1 MKTRLATLLVAL
13 ATLCG
18 LQAQTAADGALYVY
32 RTDGRFTVFS
42 AADVDSITYL
52 RYDAQGQ
59 LHDSWQMQLVHTRGS
74 VTAIP
79 LSVIDSVSLATPQA
93 GTKGID
99 YVEQPA
105 ANVQGAGTAA
115 SPYMTVSAAPL
126 GVSLQAECH
135 YTDARGQL
143 HTYSPQTTLSIT
155 ARRTM
160 AVAADA
166 EALGTQIQTADGTL
180 TTESTSPAVH
190 TYRQTLATSG
200 AEGQQFDVELRYE
213 AYTAADGTALPY
225 LQLSEPRLVGIEVKE
240 RSATRL
246 TTTVYDTVR
255 YDVTARFEV
264 DVEAVNTTDALS
276 QTLTLAMHY
285 EGGVVNAQEVEVEL
299 VKTEYR
305 KDMIVYEG
313 HDNLA
318 LRAQAV
324 VYRDRYYSD
333 GSIHTDSLKE
343 WGPMSL
349 FFGSQVDIPRGTL
362 IADAGDGI
370 SGTYRLADG
379 LTIQYTRHEYFKNI
393 YTASIFRCVNS
404 IGVPDFDNL
413 YSNARYGLDWTDEF
427 VIWRPS
433 KDLSEYKI
441 FGGSYYDASNPQ
453 DGVYYYSVDNYA
465 YNDLEYK
472 YKHNGKYYKI
482 AMPDIGSPWYDR
494 IASMDGELIT
504 FEEFRPTIKDIS
516 NFRNYEEVESSHGPA
531 RVYKAEVKG
540 MYLGKEI
547 HYLVIDTVY
556 VVKETRPKIAI
567 KMHDATEV
575 TASKAV
581 LSCTLPG
588 GEDIEPKNVIF
599 NVYADGKSRG
609 IQPAT
614 SKSAD
619 GVYSVMMPYL
629 RAGETFEYWVSVS
642 TLEYQGASD
651 TLTLTTPEKYTEED
665 AVDLGLSVLWAK
677 YPNQDA
683 NSSFYNYK
691 NEGHYKS
698 HSNIYHIPEEWSD
711 GWRLPTKAEWEEL
724 CNKCTWEEMSAA
736 PYGSGKN
743 IAITGTNGNQ
753 MFLYKRYNQDTTN
766 YLVDELCNDEG
777 RHWFINFPRGSFS
790 YSFVEDIGFVA
801 DDYSRDQFY
810 VRLVR
815 DK

>member
-42 AADVDSITYL
+42 AADVDSITYS

-105 ANVQGAGTAA
+105 ADVQGAGTAA

-143 HTYSPQTTLSIT
+143 HTYSPQATLSLT

-180 TTESTSPAVH
+180 TTEGTAPAVH

-264 DVEAVNTTDALS
+264 DVEALNTTDALS

-305 KDMIVYEG
+305 KEMLYHAP
-313 HDNLA
+313 HDNIGSTS
-318 LRAQAV
+318 QCV
-324 VYRDRYYSD
+324 VYRDNYYSD
-333 GSIHTDSLKE
+333 GSVKTDEFYGLRWSFLDMY
-343 WGPMSL
+343 MSPT
-349 FFGSQVDIPRGTL
+349 PRGVQIENIPGKFNYSQLEGTL
-362 IADAGDGI
+362 FCRGI
-370 SGTYRLADG
+370 KHNSYYDENGIMLAYWS
-379 LTIQYTRHEYFKNI
+379 TEI
-393 YTASIFRCVNS
+393 YGEGAPELSYLESSRQK
-404 IGVPDFDNL
+404 
-413 YSNARYGLDWTDEF
+413 RLDWTSDPLYGPPSELNKYVAEVGGANYNETEPKDGYYRYTVSNSVYNFIEF
-427 VIWRPS
+427 EKNGVWTTLFSLDMGLIW
-433 KDLSEYKI
+433 
-441 FGGSYYDASNPQ
+441 
-453 DGVYYYSVDNYA
+453 
-465 YNDLEYK
+465 
-472 YKHNGKYYKI
+472 H
-482 AMPDIGSPWYDR
+482 DR
-494 IASMDGELIT
+494 FFSIDGEVIS
-504 FEEFRPTIKDIS
+504 FEEFRPTIQDTK
-516 NFRNYEEVESSHGPA
+516 FATTYEEVGATSTRGPA
-531 RVYKAEVKG
+531 RVYTAEAKG
-540 MYLGKEI
+540 EYLGKEI
-547 HYLVIDTVY
+547 HMMVVDTVY
-556 VVKETRPKIAI
+556 VTMDTRPTEAI
-567 KMHDATEV
+567 GVVAHTATDV
-575 TASKAV
+575 SASKAV
-581 LSCTLPG
+581 LSCTLPA
-588 GEDIEPKNVIF
+588 GEEVAVEDVSF
-599 NVYADGKSRG
+599 YVYNKGEFVGRYL
-609 IQPAT
+609 AT
-614 SKSAD
+614 SKSED
-619 GVYSVMMPYL
+619 GLYTALVTCFTPD
-629 RAGETFEYWVSVS
+629 ATFEYKAVVYDDKYYG
-642 TLEYQGASD
+642 ESD
-651 TLTLTTPEKYTEED
+651 AIALTTPAKYTADD
-665 AVDLGLSVLWAK
+665 AVDLGLSVLWSA
-677 YPNQDA
+677 YHNVGA
-683 NSSFYNYK
+683 M
-691 NEGHYKS
+691 NEGDPGTK
-698 HSNIYHIPEEWSD
+698 IVGKDEVRIGTEWGD
-711 GWRLPTKAEWEEL
+711 GWRVPTREEWEEL
-724 CNKCTWEEMSAA
+724 CDKCTWTST
-736 PYGSGKN
+736 S
-743 IAITGTNGNQ
+743 
-753 MFLYKRYNQDTTN
+753 FLYNQDGAIVTGPN
-766 YLVDELCNDEG
+766 GNSIYLPVDDYANFFLTSTPYNDDGELMGLMYLNG
-777 RHWFINFPRGSFS
+777 RKGNS
-790 YSFVEDIGFVA
+790 YSFSKEYIW
-801 DDYSRDQFY
+801 YNI
-810 VRLVR
+810 RLVR

>member
-32 RTDGRFTVFS
+32 RTDGRFTVFAES
-42 AADVDSITYL
+42 DVDSITYS

-105 ANVQGAGTAA
+105 ADVQGAGTAA

-143 HTYSPQTTLSIT
+143 HTYSPQATLSLT
-155 ARRTM
+155 ARRAM

-180 TTESTSPAVH
+180 TTEGTAPAVH

-305 KDMIVYEG
+305 KDMLYHAP
-313 HDNLA
+313 HDNIGSTS
-318 LRAQAV
+318 QCV
-324 VYRDRYYSD
+324 VYRDNYYSD
-333 GSIHTDSLKE
+333 GSVKTDEFYGLRWSFLGRGVLVNSAGHLVE
-343 WGPMSL
+343 GEIGVNAVYTQDDAL
-349 FFGSQVDIPRGTL
+349 FYRTIYHNRTID
-362 IADAGDGI
+362 DDGI
-370 SGTYRLADG
+370 
-379 LTIQYTRHEYFKNI
+379 YTSFASTEI
-393 YTASIFRCVNS
+393 YGE
-404 IGVPDFDNL
+404 GVPEL
-413 YSNARYGLDWTDEF
+413 SELESSRQKRLDWTSDPLYGPPSDPSKYVAEVGGERYDKSNPKDGYYRYTVDNSVYNFIEFEKNGVWTTLFSLDMELIWHDRFMSIDGQIIWFDEY
-427 VIWRPS
+427 RPS
-433 KDLSEYKI
+433 I
-441 FGGSYYDASNPQ
+441 Q
-453 DGVYYYSVDNYA
+453 DTKFA
-465 YNDLEYK
+465 T
-472 YKHNGKYYKI
+472 
-482 AMPDIGSPWYDR
+482 
-494 IASMDGELIT
+494 T
-504 FEEFRPTIKDIS
+504 FEEVPATSTR
-516 NFRNYEEVESSHGPA
+516 GPA
-531 RVYKAEVKG
+531 RVYTAEAKG
-540 MYLGKEI
+540 EYLGKEI
-547 HYLVIDTVY
+547 HMMVVDTVY
-556 VVKETRPKIAI
+556 VTMDTRPTEAI
-567 KMHDATEV
+567 GVVAHTATDV
-575 TASKAV
+575 SASKAV
-581 LSCTLPG
+581 LSCTLPA
-588 GEDIEPKNVIF
+588 GEDVAVEDVSF
-599 NVYADGKSRG
+599 YVYNKGEFVGRYL
-609 IQPAT
+609 AT
-614 SKSAD
+614 SKSED
-619 GVYSVMMPYL
+619 GLYTALVTCFTPD
-629 RAGETFEYWVSVS
+629 ATFEYKAVVYDDKYYG
-642 TLEYQGASD
+642 ESD
-651 TLTLTTPEKYTEED
+651 AIALTTPAKYTADD
-665 AVDLGLSVLWAK
+665 AVDLGLSVLWSA
-677 YPNQDA
+677 YHNVGA
-683 NSSFYNYK
+683 M
-691 NEGHYKS
+691 NEGDPGAK
-698 HSNIYHIPEEWSD
+698 IVGKDEVRIGTEWGD
-711 GWRLPTKAEWEEL
+711 GWRVPTREEWEEL
-724 CNKCTWEEMSAA
+724 CDKCTWTST
-736 PYGSGKN
+736 S
-743 IAITGTNGNQ
+743 
-753 MFLYKRYNQDTTN
+753 FLYNQDGAIVTGPN
-766 YLVDELCNDEG
+766 GNSIYLPVGDTANFFLTSTPYNDAGELMGLMYLNG
-777 RHWFINFPRGSFS
+777 RKGNS
-790 YSFVEDIGFVA
+790 YSFSKEYIW
-801 DDYSRDQFY
+801 YNI
-810 VRLVR
+810 RLVR

>member
-42 AADVDSITYL
+42 AADVDSITYS

-105 ANVQGAGTAA
+105 ADVQGAGTAA

-143 HTYSPQTTLSIT
+143 HTYSPQATLSLT
-155 ARRTM
+155 ARRAM

-166 EALGTQIQTADGTL
+166 EALGTQIQTGDGTL
-180 TTESTSPAVH
+180 TTEGTAPAVH

-305 KDMIVYEG
+305 KDMIVYDG
-313 HDNLA
+313 HDNLN

-343 WGPMSL
+343 TGAMVLYSNNV
-349 FFGSQVDIPRGTL
+349 SDVPRGTL

-370 SGTYRLADG
+370 SGTYLIADG
-379 LTIQYTRHEYFKNI
+379 LTMQYTRHETYVHR
-393 YTASIFRCVNS
+393 YTALIHRYVSS
-404 IGVPDFDNL
+404 IGVPDMDNV
-413 YSNARYGLDWTDEF
+413 YGRASGGLDWTDEDA
-427 VIWRPS
+427 VSGRPS

-441 FGGSYYDASNPQ
+441 FGFDTYYDASNPQ
-453 DGVYYYSVDNYA
+453 DGIYYYSVDNSVD
-465 YNDLEYK
+465 NK
-472 YKHNGKYYKI
+472 VRYKHNGKYYDFIYPKFGI
-482 AMPDIGSPWYDR
+482 IWYDR

-516 NFRNYEEVESSHGPA
+516 NFWDYEEVESSHGPA
-531 RVYKAEVKG
+531 RVYKAEVTG
-540 MYLGKEI
+540 MYLGKEMHLI
-547 HYLVIDTVY
+547 SIDTVY
-556 VVKETRPKIAI
+556 VVKETKPKIAI

-588 GEDIEPKNVIF
+588 GEDIEPENVIF
-599 NVYADGKSRG
+599 NVYADGESRG

-619 GVYSVMMPYL
+619 GVYSVLMPYL

-642 TLEYQGASD
+642 TMEYQGTSD

-677 YPNQDA
+677 YPNQGA
-683 NSSFYNYK
+683 NSSSQCA
-691 NEGHYKS
+691 NEGDYTT
-698 HSNIYHIPEEWSD
+698 HSNIYDIPEEWSD

-724 CNKCTWEEMSAA
+724 CNKCTWEEMSAVS
-736 PYGSGKN
+736 YGRGKN
-743 IAITGTNGNQ
+743 IAITGANGNQ

-777 RHWFINFPRGSFS
+777 RHWFINFPLGSFS

-801 DDYSRDQFY
+801 DDYVRNKFY
-810 VRLVR
+810 VRFVR

>member
-1 MKTRLATLLVAL
+1 MKTRLAILLVAL

-32 RTDGRFTVFS
+32 RTDGRFTVFAES
-42 AADVDSITYL
+42 DVDSITYS

-105 ANVQGAGTAA
+105 ADVQGAGTAA

-143 HTYSPQTTLSIT
+143 HTYSPQATLSLT
-155 ARRTM
+155 ARRAM

-180 TTESTSPAVH
+180 TTEGTAPAVH

-200 AEGQQFDVELRYE
+200 TEGQQFDVELRYE

-305 KDMIVYEG
+305 KEMIVYDG
-313 HDNLA
+313 HDNLNMGA
-318 LRAQAV
+318 LAV
-324 VYRDRYYSD
+324 AYRDRYYSD

-343 WGPMSL
+343 WVPMTL
-349 FFGSQVDIPRGTL
+349 FAHAIADFPRGTL

-370 SGTYRLADG
+370 SGTYLIADG
-379 LTIQYTRHEYFKNI
+379 LTMQYTRHETYVHDD
-393 YTASIFRCVNS
+393 TALLRKYVSS

-413 YSNARYGLDWTDEF
+413 YITKIGKLDWTGSLWDSPVSAE
-427 VIWRPS
+427 
-433 KDLSEYKI
+433 DLSEYRI
-441 FGGSYYDASNPQ
+441 FGSDTYYDASNPQ
-453 DGVYYYSVDNYA
+453 GGIYVYPVDNSVDN
-465 YNDLEYK
+465 LVRYK
-472 YKHNGKYYKI
+472 YNGNYYELI
-482 AMPDIGSPWYDR
+482 HPRFALGWYDR

-516 NFRNYEEVESSHGPA
+516 NFKTYEEVESSHGPA

-540 MYLGKEI
+540 TYLGKEMHLI
-547 HYLVIDTVY
+547 SIDTVY

-588 GEDIEPKNVIF
+588 GEDIEPENVIF
-599 NVYADGKSRG
+599 NVYADGESRG

-619 GVYSVMMPYL
+619 GVYSVMMPFL
-629 RAGETFEYWVSVS
+629 RAGATFEYWVSVS
-642 TLEYQGASD
+642 TMEYQGTSD

-677 YPNQDA
+677 YPNQRA
-683 NSSFYNYK
+683 NNSSYE
-691 NEGHYKS
+691 NEGYYIA
-698 HSNIYHIPEEWSD
+698 HSNTYEIPEQWSD

-724 CNKCTWEEMSAA
+724 CNKCTWEEMSTA
-736 PYGSGKN
+736 PYGCGKN
-743 IAITGTNGNQ
+743 IVITGANGNQ

-766 YLVDELCNDEG
+766 YLVDELCNDAG
-777 RHWFINFPRGSFS
+777 RHWFINFPLGSFS
-790 YSFVEDIGFVA
+790 YSFIEDIGFVG
-801 DDYSRDQFY
+801 DYVGDKFY
-810 VRLVR
+810 VRFVR

>member
-1 MKTRLATLLVAL
+1 MKTRIATLLVAL

-42 AADVDSITYL
+42 AADVDSITYS

-105 ANVQGAGTAA
+105 ADVQGAGTAA

-143 HTYSPQTTLSIT
+143 HTYSPQATLSLT
-155 ARRTM
+155 ARRAM

-180 TTESTSPAVH
+180 TTEGTAPAVH

-305 KDMIVYEG
+305 KDMIVYDG
-313 HDNLA
+313 HDNLD

-343 WGPMSL
+343 MFPMDLYDSN
-349 FFGSQVDIPRGTL
+349 IANNPRGTL
-362 IADAGDGI
+362 IADVGDGI
-370 SGTYRLADG
+370 SGTYLIADG
-379 LTIQYTRHEYFKNI
+379 LTMQYTRHEEFVNV
-393 YTASIFRCVNS
+393 YTACTFKYVNS
-404 IGVPDFDNL
+404 IGVPDL
-413 YSNARYGLDWTDEF
+413 GCLSGSAVNALDWTDE
-427 VIWRPS
+427 INAIGHPS
-433 KDLSEYKI
+433 KDLSEYRI
-441 FGGSYYDASNPQ
+441 FGFDTYYDASNPQ
-453 DGVYYYSVDNYA
+453 DGIYIYPVDNSVDN
-465 YNDLEYK
+465 NVS
-472 YKHNGKYYKI
+472 YKHNSKYYDFI
-482 AMPDIGSPWYDR
+482 CPRFAFIWYDR

-516 NFRNYEEVESSHGPA
+516 NFWDYEEVESSHGPA
-531 RVYKAEVKG
+531 RVYKAEATG
-540 MYLGKEI
+540 MYLGKEMHLI
-547 HYLVIDTVY
+547 SIDTVY
-556 VVKETRPKIAI
+556 VVKQDPTAMLDVTTHAATDITASSVKLSCKLAEEQEVPLENVDFVVYGGTYNKVVACV
-567 KMHDATEV
+567 KATERTAEGEYVV
-575 TASKAV
+575 TTDAV
-581 LSCTLPG
+581 FANATFSY
-588 GEDIEPKNVIF
+588 NVMATG
-599 NVYADGKSRG
+599 NDGAKYWG
-609 IQPAT
+609 QTQTFTTPAT
-614 SKSAD
+614 
-619 GVYSVMMPYL
+619 
-629 RAGETFEYWVSVS
+629 
-642 TLEYQGASD
+642 
-651 TLTLTTPEKYTEED
+651 YTEDD
-665 AVDLGLSVLWAK
+665 AVDLGLSVKWANCK
-677 YPNQDA
+677 NVGADYSFPYEGNWDYPLT
-683 NSSFYNYK
+683 YTVT
-691 NEGHYKS
+691 ET
-698 HSNIYHIPEEWSD
+698 EWSD
-711 GWRLPTKAEWEEL
+711 GWRLPTQAEWQEL
-724 CNKCTWEEMSAA
+724 CDKCGWEYKERYNGRYSEGYVITGPNGNSIYLPVNSSGGDNYQIAA
-736 PYGSGKN
+736 PNNGKTFY
-743 IAITGTNGNQ
+743 INGYYRCD
-753 MFLYKRYNQDTTN
+753 FVTDS
-766 YLVDELCNDEG
+766 NDG
-777 RHWFINFPRGSFS
+777 R
-790 YSFVEDIGFVA
+790 
-801 DDYSRDQFY
+801 

>member
-1 MKTRLATLLVAL
+1 MKTRLAILLVAL
-13 ATLCG
+13 ATQCG

-32 RTDGRFTVFS
+32 RTDGRFTVFC
-42 AADVDSITYL
+42 AADVDSITYS

-79 LSVIDSVSLATPQA
+79 LSVIDSVSFATPQA

-105 ANVQGAGTAA
+105 ADVQGAGTVA

-143 HTYSPQTTLSIT
+143 HTYSPQATLSLT

-180 TTESTSPAVH
+180 TTEGTAPAVH

-305 KDMIVYEG
+305 KDMIVYDG
-313 HDNLA
+313 HDNLS
-318 LRAQAV
+318 LRARGV

-343 WGPMSL
+343 WAPMGLYDAGP
-349 FFGSQVDIPRGTL
+349 GDIPRGTL

-370 SGTYRLADG
+370 SGTYLIADG
-379 LTIQYTRHEYFKNI
+379 LTMQYTRHEEFVNV
-393 YTASIFRCVNS
+393 YTACTFKYVNS
-404 IGVPDFDNL
+404 IGVPDFDGVL
-413 YSNARYGLDWTDEF
+413 GSRVNALDWTDE
-427 VIWRPS
+427 INAIGHPS
-433 KDLSEYKI
+433 KDLSEYQT
-441 FGGSYYDASNPQ
+441 FVEGTYYDASNPQ
-453 DGVYYYSVDNYA
+453 DGIYIYPVDNSVDN
-465 YNDLEYK
+465 LVRYK
-472 YKHNGKYYKI
+472 YNGKYYEFI
-482 AMPDIGSPWYDR
+482 HPRFTLIWYDR

-516 NFRNYEEVESSHGPA
+516 NFKTYEEVESSHGPA

-540 MYLGKEI
+540 TYLGKEMHLI
-547 HYLVIDTVY
+547 SIDTVY
-556 VVKETRPKIAI
+556 VVKQDPTAMLDVTTHAATDITASSVKLSCKLAEGQEVPLENVDFVVYGGKYNKVVACV
-567 KMHDATEV
+567 KATERTAEGEYVV
-575 TASKAV
+575 TTDAV
-581 LSCTLPG
+581 FANATFSY
-588 GEDIEPKNVIF
+588 NVMATG
-599 NVYADGKSRG
+599 NDGAKYWG
-609 IQPAT
+609 QTQTFTTPAT
-614 SKSAD
+614 
-619 GVYSVMMPYL
+619 
-629 RAGETFEYWVSVS
+629 
-642 TLEYQGASD
+642 
-651 TLTLTTPEKYTEED
+651 YTEDD
-665 AVDLGLSVLWAK
+665 AVDLGLSVKWARRDVGVASHDSPYSGGS
-677 YPNQDA
+677 YPL
-683 NSSFYNYK
+683 NYTVA
-691 NEGHYKS
+691 E
-698 HSNIYHIPEEWSD
+698 PWDD
-711 GWRLPTKAEWEEL
+711 GWRLPTQAEWQEL
-724 CNKCTWEEMSAA
+724 CDKCGWEYKNRYNGRYREGYVITGPNGNSIYLPISYDENYQIAA
-736 PYGSGKN
+736 PNNGKTFY
-743 IAITGTNGNQ
+743 IDDD
-753 MFLYKRYNQDTTN
+753 YRYNFVTDSN
-766 YLVDELCNDEG
+766 EG
-777 RHWFINFPRGSFS
+777 S
-790 YSFVEDIGFVA
+790 
-801 DDYSRDQFY
+801 

>member
-13 ATLCG
+13 ATQCG

-42 AADVDSITYL
+42 VADVDSITYS

-105 ANVQGAGTAA
+105 ADVQGAGTAA

-135 YTDARGQL
+135 YTDARGEQ
-143 HTYSPQTTLSIT
+143 HHFAPKATLSLT

-180 TTESTSPAVH
+180 TTEGTAPAVH

-305 KDMIVYEG
+305 KDMIVYDG
-313 HDNLA
+313 HDNLGMG
-318 LRAQAV
+318 AQAV

-343 WGPMSL
+343 KVQMTLYASNIDN
-349 FFGSQVDIPRGTL
+349 SPRGTL

-370 SGTYRLADG
+370 SGTYLIADG
-379 LTIQYTRHEYFKNI
+379 LTMQYTRHETYVHR
-393 YTASIFRCVNS
+393 YTALIHRYVSS
-404 IGVPDFDNL
+404 IGVPDMDNL
-413 YSNARYGLDWTDEF
+413 FITKIGKLDWTGSLWDSPVSAE
-427 VIWRPS
+427 
-433 KDLSEYKI
+433 DLSEYKI
-441 FGGSYYDASNPQ
+441 FGFDTYYDASNPQ
-453 DGVYYYSVDNYA
+453 DGIYYYSVDNSVD
-465 YNDLEYK
+465 NLVRYK
-472 YKHNGKYYKI
+472 YNGNYYELI
-482 AMPDIGSPWYDR
+482 HPHFALGWYDR

-516 NFRNYEEVESSHGPA
+516 NFKTYEEVESSHGPA

-540 MYLGKEI
+540 TYLGKEMHLI
-547 HYLVIDTVY
+547 SIDTVY
-556 VVKETRPKIAI
+556 VVKQDPTAMLDVTTHAATDITASSVKLSCKLAEGQEVPLENVDFVVYDGKYNKVVACV
-567 KMHDATEV
+567 KATERTAEGEYVV
-575 TASKAV
+575 TTDAV
-581 LSCTLPG
+581 FANATFSY
-588 GEDIEPKNVIF
+588 NVMATG
-599 NVYADGKSRG
+599 NDGAKYWG
-609 IQPAT
+609 QTQTFTTPAT
-614 SKSAD
+614 
-619 GVYSVMMPYL
+619 
-629 RAGETFEYWVSVS
+629 
-642 TLEYQGASD
+642 
-651 TLTLTTPEKYTEED
+651 YTEDD
-665 AVDLGLSVLWAK
+665 AVDLGLSVKWANCK
-677 YPNQDA
+677 NVGAAHNFPYSGGSYPLTYTVAEPWN
-683 NSSFYNYK
+683 
-691 NEGHYKS
+691 
-698 HSNIYHIPEEWSD
+698 D
-711 GWRLPTKAEWEEL
+711 GWRLPTQAEWQEL
-724 CNKCTWEEMSAA
+724 CDKCGWEYKDYRSSNRLHSEGYVITGPNGNSIYLPVDDYGFHYQMAA
-736 PYGSGKN
+736 PNDGKTFY
-743 IAITGTNGNQ
+743 I
-753 MFLYKRYNQDTTN
+753 D
-766 YLVDELCNDEG
+766 
-777 RHWFINFPRGSFS
+777 
-790 YSFVEDIGFVA
+790 
-801 DDYSRDQFY
+801 DDYRCDFVNDSNKGY

>member
-42 AADVDSITYL
+42 AADVDSITYS

-105 ANVQGAGTAA
+105 ADVQGAGTAA

-143 HTYSPQTTLSIT
+143 HTYSPQATLSLT

-180 TTESTSPAVH
+180 TTQGTAPAVH

-305 KDMIVYEG
+305 KEMLYHAP
-313 HDNLA
+313 HDNISSTS
-318 LRAQAV
+318 QCV
-324 VYRDRYYSD
+324 VYRDNYYSD
-333 GSIHTDSLKE
+333 GSVKTDEFYGLRWNFLPRGVSV
-343 WGPMSL
+343 S
-349 FFGSQVDIPRGTL
+349 PRGTRVEGE
-362 IADAGDGI
+362 AGGNAVYTQDNDLFYKVTYHMNDVGDY
-370 SGTYRLADG
+370 GTYISVAS
-379 LTIQYTRHEYFKNI
+379 TEI
-393 YTASIFRCVNS
+393 YGE
-404 IGVPDFDNL
+404 GVPELNDL
-413 YSNARYGLDWTDEF
+413 SVTWQGALDWTTIEAQNTVPIDRGMY
-427 VIWRPS
+427 I
-433 KDLSEYKI
+433 SEPY
-441 FGGSYYDASNPQ
+441 GEYYYDASNPA
-453 DGVYYYSVDNYA
+453 DGFYCYPVDNIVHNSIRYKKKGSWTTLF
-465 YNDLEYK
+465 DLSLIL
-472 YKHNGKYYKI
+472 N
-482 AMPDIGSPWYDR
+482 WYDR
-494 IASMDGELIT
+494 FFSIDGQVIG
-504 FEEFRPTIKDIS
+504 FEEYRPVVRDTQ
-516 NFRNYEEVESSHGPA
+516 NALTYEEVPATATRGPA
-531 RVYKAEVKG
+531 RVYTLEAKG
-540 MYLGKEI
+540 EYLEKEI
-547 HYLVIDTVY
+547 HLLLVDTVY
-556 VVKETRPKIAI
+556 VTPTSTPEIA
-567 KMHDATEV
+567 V
-575 TASKAV
+575 TMNEAADVSASKAV
-581 LSCTLPG
+581 LSCSLPG
-588 GEDIEPKNVIF
+588 GEDVALEDVTF
-599 NVYADGKSRG
+599 CVCSDGQFLG
-609 IQPAT
+609 TQVAT
-614 SKSAD
+614 SKSGD
-619 GVYSVMMPYL
+619 GVYSALIACL
-629 RAGETFEYWVSVS
+629 RAGAKIEYWAEVS
-642 TLEYQGASD
+642 TPDFHGQSD
-651 TLTLTTPEKYTEED
+651 TLTLTTPEKYTEAD

-677 YPNQDA
+677 YPNVGA
-683 NSSFYNYK
+683 NQLTMGTGNA
-691 NEGHYKS
+691 GDRTA
-698 HSNIYHIPEEWSD
+698 HSNVFGVSAEWSD
-711 GWRLPTKAEWEEL
+711 GWRLPTKAEWDEL
-724 CNKCTWEEMSAA
+724 CSKCTWEKMDSF
-736 PYGSGKN
+736 PYSTAYFN
-743 IAITGTNGNQ
+743 IAITGDNGNQ
-753 MFLYKRYNQDTTN
+753 MFLYVYPHLETTN

-777 RHWFINFPRGSFS
+777 KHWLISFPKDSFS
-790 YSFVEDIGFVA
+790 YSFIGDIG
-801 DDYSRDQFY
+801 YNIFY

>member
-1 MKTRLATLLVAL
+1 AL

-32 RTDGRFTVFS
+32 RTDGRFTVLS
-42 AADVDSITYL
+42 AADVDSITYS

-135 YTDARGQL
+135 YTDARGEQ
-143 HTYSPQTTLSIT
+143 HHFAPKATLSIT
-155 ARRTM
+155 ARRAM

-180 TTESTSPAVH
+180 TTEGTSPAVH
-190 TYRQTLATSG
+190 TYHQTLATSG

-213 AYTAADGTALPY
+213 AYTAADGTDLPY

-313 HDNLA
+313 HDNLH

-343 WGPMSL
+343 KYPMAL
-349 FFGSQVDIPRGTL
+349 YLGSQVDIPRGTL

-370 SGTYRLADG
+370 SGTYLIADG
-379 LTIQYTRHEYFKNI
+379 LTIQYTRHEEFKNI
-393 YTASIFRCVNS
+393 YTASIWRCVNS

-413 YSNARYGLDWTDEF
+413 SSRGDEGLDWTDEEYYL
-427 VIWRPS
+427 INRPS
-433 KDLSEYKI
+433 KDLSEYQI
-441 FGGSYYDASNPQ
+441 FELFNTYYDASNPQ
-453 DGVYYYSVDNYA
+453 DGIYYYPVDNA
-465 YNDLEYK
+465 VSNSLGYK

-482 AMPDIGSPWYDR
+482 SKPNIDAIWYDR

-516 NFRNYEEVESSHGPA
+516 NFWNYEEVESSHGSA
-531 RVYKAEVKG
+531 RVYKAEHKG
-540 MYLGKEI
+540 MYLGTEI
-547 HYLVIDTVY
+547 HFLVIDTVY

-642 TLEYQGASD
+642 TLEYQGTSD

-683 NSSFYNYK
+683 NRSSQCA
-691 NEGHYKS
+691 NEGDYKR

-790 YSFVEDIGFVA
+790 YSFVEDIGGVA
-801 DDYSRDQFY
+801 DDYARDQFY

>member
-1 MKTRLATLLVAL
+1 MKTRLATLLVVL

-42 AADVDSITYL
+42 AADVDSITYS

-74 VTAIP
+74 VAAIP

-105 ANVQGAGTAA
+105 ADVQGAGTAA

-143 HTYSPQTTLSIT
+143 HTYSPQATLSLT
-155 ARRTM
+155 ARRAM

-180 TTESTSPAVH
+180 TTEGTAPAVH

-305 KDMIVYEG
+305 KDMIVYDG
-313 HDNLA
+313 HDNLNM
-318 LRAQAV
+318 RAQAV

-343 WGPMSL
+343 TGAMTL
-349 FFGSQVDIPRGTL
+349 FAHAITDSRCGTL

-370 SGTYRLADG
+370 SGTYLIADG
-379 LTIQYTRHEYFKNI
+379 LTTQYTRHETYVHD
-393 YTASIFRCVNS
+393 YTALLRRYVSS
-404 IGVPDFDNL
+404 IGVPDMDNL
-413 YSNARYGLDWTDEF
+413 YITKIGKLDWTGSLWNSPVSAE
-427 VIWRPS
+427 
-433 KDLSEYKI
+433 DLSEYQT
-441 FGGSYYDASNPQ
+441 FVEGTYYDASNPQ
-453 DGVYYYSVDNYA
+453 DGIYVYPVDKSVDN
-465 YNDLEYK
+465 LVRYK
-472 YKHNGKYYKI
+472 YNGNYYEFI
-482 AMPDIGSPWYDR
+482 HPRFAIMWYDR

-516 NFRNYEEVESSHGPA
+516 NFKTYEEVESSHGPA

-540 MYLGKEI
+540 TYLGKEMHLI
-547 HYLVIDTVY
+547 SIDTVY
-556 VVKETRPKIAI
+556 VVKQDPTAMLDVTTHAATDITASSVKLSCKLAEGQEVPLENVDFVVYDGTYNKVVACV
-567 KMHDATEV
+567 KATERTAEGEYVV
-575 TASKAV
+575 TTDAV
-581 LSCTLPG
+581 FANATFSY
-588 GEDIEPKNVIF
+588 NVMATG
-599 NVYADGKSRG
+599 NDGAKYWG
-609 IQPAT
+609 QTQTFTTPAT
-614 SKSAD
+614 
-619 GVYSVMMPYL
+619 
-629 RAGETFEYWVSVS
+629 
-642 TLEYQGASD
+642 
-651 TLTLTTPEKYTEED
+651 YTEDD
-665 AVDLGLSVLWAK
+665 AVDLGLSVKWANCK
-677 YPNQDA
+677 NVGADYNFPYSGGSYPLTYTVAEPWD
-683 NSSFYNYK
+683 
-691 NEGHYKS
+691 
-698 HSNIYHIPEEWSD
+698 D
-711 GWRLPTKAEWEEL
+711 GWRLPTQAEWQEL
-724 CNKCTWEEMSAA
+724 CDKCGWEYKDYRSSNRLHSEGYVITGPNGNSIYLPVDDYGFHYQMAA
-736 PYGSGKN
+736 PNDGKTFY
-743 IAITGTNGNQ
+743 I
-753 MFLYKRYNQDTTN
+753 D
-766 YLVDELCNDEG
+766 
-777 RHWFINFPRGSFS
+777 
-790 YSFVEDIGFVA
+790 
-801 DDYSRDQFY
+801 DDYRCDFVNDSNKGY

>member
-1 MKTRLATLLVAL
+1 MKTRLAILLVAL
-13 ATLCG
+13 ATQCG

-32 RTDGRFTVFS
+32 RTDGRFTVFC
-42 AADVDSITYL
+42 AADVDSITYS

-74 VTAIP
+74 ITAIP

-105 ANVQGAGTAA
+105 ADVQGAGTAA

-143 HTYSPQTTLSIT
+143 HTYSPQATLSLT
-155 ARRTM
+155 ARRAM

-180 TTESTSPAVH
+180 TTQGTAPAVH

-264 DVEAVNTTDALS
+264 DVEAVNTSDALS

-305 KDMIVYEG
+305 KDMIVYDG
-313 HDNLA
+313 HDNLN

-343 WGPMSL
+343 MVPMVLYSNNV
-349 FFGSQVDIPRGTL
+349 SDVPRGTL

-370 SGTYRLADG
+370 SGTYLIADG
-379 LTIQYTRHEYFKNI
+379 LTMQYTRHETYVHR
-393 YTASIFRCVNS
+393 YTALIHRYVSS
-404 IGVPDFDNL
+404 IGVPDFDGVL
-413 YSNARYGLDWTDEF
+413 GSRVNALDWTDE
-427 VIWRPS
+427 INAIGHPS
-433 KDLSEYKI
+433 KDLSEYQT
-441 FGGSYYDASNPQ
+441 FVEGTYYDASNPQ
-453 DGVYYYSVDNYA
+453 DGIYYYPVDNSVG
-465 YNDLEYK
+465 NK
-472 YKHNGKYYKI
+472 VRYKHNGKYYEFI
-482 AMPDIGSPWYDR
+482 HPSFAVMWYDR

-516 NFRNYEEVESSHGPA
+516 NFKTYEEVESSHGPA
-531 RVYKAEVKG
+531 RVYKAEATG
-540 MYLGKEI
+540 MYLGKEMHLI
-547 HYLVIDTVY
+547 SIDTVY
-556 VVKETRPKIAI
+556 VVKQDPTAMLDVTTHAATDITASSVKLSCKLAEGQEVPLENVDFVVYGGTYNKVVACV
-567 KMHDATEV
+567 KATERTAEGEYVV
-575 TASKAV
+575 TTDAV
-581 LSCTLPG
+581 FANATFSY
-588 GEDIEPKNVIF
+588 NVMATG
-599 NVYADGKSRG
+599 NDGAKYWG
-609 IQPAT
+609 QT
-614 SKSAD
+614 Q
-619 GVYSVMMPYL
+619 
-629 RAGETFEYWVSVS
+629 TF
-642 TLEYQGASD
+642 
-651 TLTLTTPEKYTEED
+651 TTPTTYTEDD
-665 AVDLGLSVLWAK
+665 AVDLGLSVKWANCK
-677 YPNQDA
+677 NVGADYSFPYVGNWDYPLT
-683 NSSFYNYK
+683 YTVT
-691 NEGHYKS
+691 ET
-698 HSNIYHIPEEWSD
+698 EWSD
-711 GWRLPTKAEWEEL
+711 GWRLPTQAEWQEL
-724 CNKCTWEEMSAA
+724 CDKCGWEYKDYRSSNRLRSEGYVITGPNGNSIYLPVDDYGFHYQMAA
-736 PYGSGKN
+736 PNDGKTFY
-743 IAITGTNGNQ
+743 IDGD
-753 MFLYKRYNQDTTN
+753 YRY
-766 YLVDELCNDEG
+766 
-777 RHWFINFPRGSFS
+777 
-790 YSFVEDIGFVA
+790 GFVN
-801 DDYSRDQFY
+801 DSNKGY

>member
-1 MKTRLATLLVAL
+1 MKTRLVTLLVAL

-42 AADVDSITYL
+42 AADVDSITYS

-105 ANVQGAGTAA
+105 ADVQGAGTAA

-143 HTYSPQTTLSIT
+143 HTYSPQATLSLT
-155 ARRTM
+155 ARRAM

-180 TTESTSPAVH
+180 TTEGTVPAVH

-305 KDMIVYEG
+305 KDMIVYDG
-313 HDNLA
+313 HDNLGMG
-318 LRAQAV
+318 AQAV

-343 WGPMSL
+343 MFPMGLYDSN
-349 FFGSQVDIPRGTL
+349 IANNPRGTL
-362 IADAGDGI
+362 IADVGDGI
-370 SGTYRLADG
+370 SGTYLIADG
-379 LTIQYTRHEYFKNI
+379 LTMQYTRHETYVNR
-393 YTASIFRCVNS
+393 YTAHIYRFVSS
-404 IGVPDFDNL
+404 IGVPDMDNV
-413 YSNARYGLDWTDEF
+413 YNSASGGLDWTDED
-427 VIWRPS
+427 VVSGRPS
-433 KDLSEYKI
+433 KDLSEYQT
-441 FGGSYYDASNPQ
+441 FVEGTYYDASNPQ
-453 DGVYYYSVDNYA
+453 DGIYIYPVDNSVDN
-465 YNDLEYK
+465 NVS
-472 YKHNGKYYKI
+472 YKHNGKYYDFI
-482 AMPDIGSPWYDR
+482 CPRFAFMWYDR

-504 FEEFRPTIKDIS
+504 FEEFRPTIRDIS
-516 NFRNYEEVESSHGPA
+516 NFWDYEEVESSHGPA

-540 MYLGKEI
+540 MYLGKEMHLI
-547 HYLVIDTVY
+547 SIDTVY
-556 VVKETRPKIAI
+556 VVKQDPTAMLDVTTHAATDITASSVKLSCKLAEGQEVPLENVDFVVYGGTYNKVVACV
-567 KMHDATEV
+567 KATERTAEGEYVV
-575 TASKAV
+575 TTDAV
-581 LSCTLPG
+581 FANATFSY
-588 GEDIEPKNVIF
+588 NVMATG
-599 NVYADGKSRG
+599 NDGAKYWG
-609 IQPAT
+609 QT
-614 SKSAD
+614 Q
-619 GVYSVMMPYL
+619 
-629 RAGETFEYWVSVS
+629 TF
-642 TLEYQGASD
+642 
-651 TLTLTTPEKYTEED
+651 TTPTTYTEDD
-665 AVDLGLSVLWAK
+665 AVDLGLSVKWARRDVGVASHDSPYSGGS
-677 YPNQDA
+677 YPL
-683 NSSFYNYK
+683 NYTVA
-691 NEGHYKS
+691 E
-698 HSNIYHIPEEWSD
+698 PWDD
-711 GWRLPTKAEWEEL
+711 GWRLPTQAEWQEL
-724 CNKCTWEEMSAA
+724 CDKCGWEYKNRYNGRYSEGYVITGPNGNSIYLPIWYDENYQIAA
-736 PYGSGKN
+736 PNNGKTFY
-743 IAITGTNGNQ
+743 IDDD
-753 MFLYKRYNQDTTN
+753 YRYNFVTDSN
-766 YLVDELCNDEG
+766 EG
-777 RHWFINFPRGSFS
+777 S
-790 YSFVEDIGFVA
+790 
-801 DDYSRDQFY
+801 

>member
-1 MKTRLATLLVAL
+1 MKKRLATLLVAL
-13 ATLCG
+13 TTLCG

-42 AADVDSITYL
+42 AADVDSITYS

-74 VTAIP
+74 VAAIP

-105 ANVQGAGTAA
+105 ADVQGAGTAA

-143 HTYSPQTTLSIT
+143 HTYSPQATLSLT

-180 TTESTSPAVH
+180 TTEGTAPAVH

-225 LQLSEPRLVGIEVKE
+225 LQLSKPRLVGIEVKE

-305 KDMIVYEG
+305 KDMIVYDG
-313 HDNLA
+313 HDNLS

-343 WGPMSL
+343 WVPMTLYS
-349 FFGSQVDIPRGTL
+349 SNVRNVPRGTL

-370 SGTYRLADG
+370 SGTYLVADG
-379 LTIQYTRHEYFKNI
+379 LTMQYTRHETYVNW
-393 YTASIFRCVNS
+393 YTAEIYRFVSS
-404 IGVPDFDNL
+404 IGVPDMDNV
-413 YSNARYGLDWTDEF
+413 YNSASGGLDWTDEDA
-427 VIWRPS
+427 VSGRPS
-433 KDLSEYKI
+433 KDLSEYQT
-441 FGGSYYDASNPQ
+441 FVEGTYYDASNPQ
-453 DGVYYYSVDNYA
+453 DGIYYYSVDNSVD
-465 YNDLEYK
+465 NIVEYK
-472 YKHNGKYYKI
+472 HKHNGKYYSLSKPVF
-482 AMPDIGSPWYDR
+482 ALGWYER

-504 FEEFRPTIKDIS
+504 FEEFRPTIRDIS
-516 NFRNYEEVESSHGPA
+516 NYWDYEEVESSHGPA

-540 MYLGKEI
+540 MYLGKEMHLI
-547 HYLVIDTVY
+547 SIDTVY
-556 VVKETRPKIAI
+556 VVKQDPTAMLDVTTHAATDITASSVKLSCKLAEGQEVPLENVDFVVYGGTYNTVVACVK
-567 KMHDATEV
+567 ATERTAEGEYVV
-575 TASKAV
+575 TTDAV
-581 LSCTLPG
+581 FANATFSY
-588 GEDIEPKNVIF
+588 NVMATG
-599 NVYADGKSRG
+599 NDGAKYWG
-609 IQPAT
+609 QTQTFTTPAT
-614 SKSAD
+614 
-619 GVYSVMMPYL
+619 
-629 RAGETFEYWVSVS
+629 
-642 TLEYQGASD
+642 
-651 TLTLTTPEKYTEED
+651 YTEDD
-665 AVDLGLSVLWAK
+665 AVDLGLSVKWANCK
-677 YPNQDA
+677 NVGAAYNFPYSGGSYPLTYTVAEPWD
-683 NSSFYNYK
+683 
-691 NEGHYKS
+691 
-698 HSNIYHIPEEWSD
+698 D
-711 GWRLPTKAEWEEL
+711 GWRLPTQAEWQEL
-724 CNKCTWEEMSAA
+724 CDKCGWEYKDYRSSNRLHSEGYVITGPNGNSIYLPVDDYGFHYQMAA
-736 PYGSGKN
+736 PNNGKTFY
-743 IAITGTNGNQ
+743 INGYYRCD
-753 MFLYKRYNQDTTN
+753 FVTDS
-766 YLVDELCNDEG
+766 NDG
-777 RHWFINFPRGSFS
+777 R
-790 YSFVEDIGFVA
+790 
-801 DDYSRDQFY
+801 

>member
-1 MKTRLATLLVAL
+1 MKTRFATLLVAL
-13 ATLCG
+13 ATQCG

-42 AADVDSITYL
+42 AADVDSITYS

-59 LHDSWQMQLVHTRGS
+59 LHDSWQIQLVHTRGS

-105 ANVQGAGTAA
+105 ADVQGAGTAA

-143 HTYSPQTTLSIT
+143 HTYSPQATLSLT
-155 ARRTM
+155 ARRAM

-180 TTESTSPAVH
+180 TTEGTVPAVH

-285 EGGVVNAQEVEVEL
+285 EGGVVNAQEVEL

-305 KDMIVYEG
+305 KDMIVYDG
-313 HDNLA
+313 HDNLS

-343 WGPMSL
+343 MVPMTLYASNIANNP
-349 FFGSQVDIPRGTL
+349 DGTL

-370 SGTYRLADG
+370 SGTYLIADG
-379 LTIQYTRHEYFKNI
+379 LTMQYTRHETYVNW
-393 YTASIFRCVNS
+393 YTAEIYRYVSS
-404 IGVPDFDNL
+404 IGVPDFDGVL
-413 YSNARYGLDWTDEF
+413 GSRVNALDWTDE
-427 VIWRPS
+427 INAIGHPS

-441 FGGSYYDASNPQ
+441 FGFDTYYDASNPQ
-453 DGVYYYSVDNYA
+453 DGIYYYSVDNSVD
-465 YNDLEYK
+465 NLVRYK
-472 YKHNGKYYKI
+472 YNGKYYEFI
-482 AMPDIGSPWYDR
+482 HPRFALGWYDR

-516 NFRNYEEVESSHGPA
+516 NFKTYEEVESSHGPA

-540 MYLGKEI
+540 TYLGKEMHLI
-547 HYLVIDTVY
+547 SIDTVY
-556 VVKETRPKIAI
+556 VVKQDPTAMLDVTTHAATDITASSVKLSCKLAEGQEVPLENVDFVVYGGTYNKVVACV
-567 KMHDATEV
+567 KATERTAEGEYVV
-575 TASKAV
+575 TTDAV
-581 LSCTLPG
+581 FANATFSY
-588 GEDIEPKNVIF
+588 NVMATG
-599 NVYADGKSRG
+599 NDGAKYWG
-609 IQPAT
+609 QTQTFTTPAT
-614 SKSAD
+614 
-619 GVYSVMMPYL
+619 
-629 RAGETFEYWVSVS
+629 
-642 TLEYQGASD
+642 
-651 TLTLTTPEKYTEED
+651 YTEDD
-665 AVDLGLSVLWAK
+665 AVDLGLSVKWARRDVGVASHDSPYSGGS
-677 YPNQDA
+677 YPL
-683 NSSFYNYK
+683 NYTVA
-691 NEGHYKS
+691 E
-698 HSNIYHIPEEWSD
+698 PWDD
-711 GWRLPTKAEWEEL
+711 GWRLPTQAEWQEL
-724 CNKCTWEEMSAA
+724 CDKCGWEYKNRYNGRYSEGYVITGPNGNSIYLPIWYDENYQIAA
-736 PYGSGKN
+736 PNNGKTFY
-743 IAITGTNGNQ
+743 IDDD
-753 MFLYKRYNQDTTN
+753 YRYNFVTDSN
-766 YLVDELCNDEG
+766 EG
-777 RHWFINFPRGSFS
+777 S
-790 YSFVEDIGFVA
+790 
-801 DDYSRDQFY
+801 